1 MYKVKHNSV
10 LVQIRTIADD
20 KEHVIA
26 TYYTDNFEQTLKM
39 FITARDN
46 DIECS
51 FNKYSEV
58 VDKKYLQCDY
68 YYVEEVYVMFGSTED
83 LPAIHV
89 YIK

>member
-10 LVQIRTIADD
+10 LVQIITIADD

-46 DIECS
+46 DIECG
-51 FNKYSEV
+51 FNEYSEV
-58 VDKKYLQCDY
+58 VDENYLQRN
-68 YYVEEVYVMFGSTED
+68 YYVEEVYVMFGSKED

-89 YIK
+89 YIE

>member
-46 DIECS
+46 DIECG
-51 FNKYSEV
+51 FNEDSEI
-58 VDKKYLQCDY
+58 VDEKYLQCN
-68 YYVEEVYVMFGSTED
+68 YYVEGVYIMFGSTED
-83 LPAIHV
+83 LPTIHI